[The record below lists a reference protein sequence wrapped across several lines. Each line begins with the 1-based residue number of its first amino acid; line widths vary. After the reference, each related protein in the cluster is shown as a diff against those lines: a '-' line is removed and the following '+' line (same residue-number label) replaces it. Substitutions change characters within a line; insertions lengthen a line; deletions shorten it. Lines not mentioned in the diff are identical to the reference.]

1 MKDILNPKTSL
12 PALSPERSP
21 FDIVGRYFDYKRDTE
36 LIRLETIKVREQA
49 EIIRKEID
57 ARLKEELDRNNK
69 KFQKEMLRLKTI
81 TKSLRDGRKSKKKIL
96 KELSKL
102 IDYLANPNIPD
113 AIKEQIPIM
122 INSLTKILKQEKI
135 YELEKIKEL
144 RDFDPNRKLLK

>member
-1 MKDILNPKTSL
+1 MKDILNLKTSL
-12 PALSPERSP
+12 PTLSPERSP